1 MEMMRSWKGGSDDYT
16 LYTLLRFKLIRDYP
30 RFINPCNN
38 QPCRIQ
44 HHGATNSQEVYGW
57 LTMIFG
63 ENYNIT
69 IGRFFKIG

>member
-1 MEMMRSWKGGSDDYT
+1 MEMMRSWKGGVMT
-16 LYTLLRFKLIRDYP
+16 ILYTLLRFKLIRDYP

-44 HHGATNSQEVYGW
+44 HSATNSQEVYGW
-57 LTMIFG
+57 STMIFG

-69 IGRFFKIG
+69 IGRFF